1 MDRMERREQQIA
13 HAKIMF
19 SHHKAVFRQLDGI
32 STLDWRNE
40 NGSSEYYVRYVFDEE
55 RCCLYLS
62 GDLGSAVVRLTEH
75 STLKTL
81 SRYIKMIDYFV
92 GKIEC
97 STDKYRYDEEIA
109 KEELK
114 EILFPEDVMLSDEEK
129 EERQDCFEELME
141 QFNNFHGFGT
151 VSQDSDRVLSEAYAD
166 YWEWIAGAGQYIAPR
181 IILWLV
187 GLQMAWEQVKNEV
200 AADD

>member
-1 MDRMERREQQIA
+1 MSKITQTDEQVDY
-13 HAKIMF
+13 AKIMF